1 MSRRRL
7 VILTEIISPY
17 RIPLFNTLSERKE
30 DLDLHVIFLA
40 ETDPGLRQWHIY
52 KEEIRFSYEVLPSWR
67 KRVGRYHVLLN
78 RGITQ
83 ALKTASADLILC
95 GGYNYVASWQ
105 AVVWARTHNVPFLL
119 WSESNLQDERRGHAL
134 VELLKDEFLHQC
146 AGFVV
151 PGSSSGE
158 YLRSRKVKE
167 DLIFTAPN
175 AVDNALFAQAATD
188 ARKNAARNRK
198 EAGLPERYILF
209 VGRLVREKGVFDL
222 LAAYARLELSIR
234 RQVGLVFVGDG
245 DARAA
250 LEEQAA
256 TISSGS
262 VKFPGFAQREQLGAY
277 YGLADL
283 LVLPTYS
290 DPWGLVVNEAMACGL
305 PVIVSRVAGCA
316 ADLVK
321 EFWNGAL
328 IAPGDVSGLASVLY
342 RLLADRDGCAKMG
355 ANSLELISKFSPV
368 EWSAG
373 IARAIAA
380 VVPAESSAGG

>member
-1 MSRRRL
+1 
-7 VILTEIISPY
+7 
-17 RIPLFNTLSERKE
+17 
-30 DLDLHVIFLA
+30 
-40 ETDPGLRQWHIY
+40 
-52 KEEIRFSYEVLPSWR
+52 
-67 KRVGRYHVLLN
+67 
-78 RGITQ
+78 
-83 ALKTASADLILC
+83 
-95 GGYNYVASWQ
+95 
-105 AVVWARTHNVPFLL
+105 
-119 WSESNLQDERRGHAL
+119 
-134 VELLKDEFLHQC
+134 
-146 AGFVV
+146 VV

-222 LAAYARLELSIR
+222 LAAYTRLEISIR

-262 VKFPGFAQREQLGAY
+262 VKFAGFAQREQLGAY